1 VGILFIIVVLA
12 LTIIITCK
20 RYFPWGVSE
29 QHLLHKTVQDS
40 SYAAGLSSEL
50 VTNAS
55 RFSSLK
61 DGWKQGFKLWS
72 RLQFCH
78 DPWYCRKLW
87 TNVSDTDA
95 IVVVDCFLK
104 PWMKI
109 RINYYAYMIN
119 WGTWNWIYLFIFI
132 FGVLISGY
140 VSEAE
145 KLGREDLPTC
155 RSYSLEELKEATNN
169 FDNSTF
175 MGENIY
181 GKVMS
186 KTNMF

>member
-1 VGILFIIVVLA
+1 MDKLL
-12 LTIIITCK
+12 CK
-20 RYFPWGVSE
+20 Y
-29 QHLLHKTVQDS
+29 D
-40 SYAAGLSSEL
+40 
-50 VTNAS
+50 
-55 RFSSLK
+55 
-61 DGWKQGFKLWS
+61 KL
-72 RLQFCH
+72 RDMNIEF
-78 DPWYCRKLW
+78 
-87 TNVSDTDA
+87 N
-95 IVVVDCFLK
+95 
-104 PWMKI
+104 
-109 RINYYAYMIN
+109 
-119 WGTWNWIYLFIFI
+119 YLFLFI